1 MPHNDLKEICTQKY
15 KSFIMKK
22 TVLIT
27 GASSGFGK
35 ASAKLFQS
43 QGWNVIAAMRSP
55 EKEEELNNS
64 ENLLLV
70 KLDVTDLESIKKSV
84 EQGLEKFS
92 TIDVL
97 INSAGYGL
105 IGVFESSDETQIQKQ
120 FEVNVFGLMN
130 MTKAILPAM
139 RKQKSGVIVNISS
152 FGGVTAS
159 PFTSLYNSSKFAVE
173 GFSEALYFELSS
185 FGISV
190 KIVEP
195 GSVATNFR
203 NGMEMIQNTIEDY
216 NQELAFFIPRFTK
229 RTEHVANA
237 TTEEVANTIFEAAT
251 DDQSRLRY
259 SIGED
264 AKFYIDLKNQNSE
277 EDFLRLMQE

>member
-1 MPHNDLKEICTQKY
+1 MN
-15 KSFIMKK
+15 K

-35 ASAKLFQS
+35 ASAKLFQN
-43 QGWNVIAAMRSP
+43 QGWNVIAGMRSP
-55 EKEEELNNS
+55 EKEQELTES

-70 KLDVTDLESIKKSV
+70 KLDVTNCDSIKKSV
-84 EQGLEKFS
+84 EKGIEKFK

-105 IGVFESSDETQIQKQ
+105 MGVFESSDETQIQKQ

-130 MTKAILPAM
+130 MTKSVLPIM
-139 RKQKSGVIVNISS
+139 RKQKSGVIINISS
-152 FGGVTAS
+152 FGGVIAG
-159 PFTSLYNSSKFAVE
+159 PFASLYNSSKFAVE
-173 GFSEALYFELSS
+173 GFSEALHFELSS

-203 NGMEMIQNTIEDY
+203 NGMEMIQNTVEDY
-216 NQELAFFIPRFTK
+216 NPELAAFIPKFTK
-229 RTEHVANA
+229 RTEHLAKA
-237 TTEEVANTIFEAAT
+237 TTEEVAEIIFAAAS
-251 DDQSRLRY
+251 DQQSRLRY
-259 SIGED
+259 SIGDD
-264 AKFYIDLKNQNSE
+264 AKFYIDLKNKNSE

>member
-1 MPHNDLKEICTQKY
+1 MPHNDLKEICNQKI

-35 ASAKLFQS
+35 ASAKLFQN

-55 EKEEELNNS
+55 EKEEELKDS

-152 FGGVTAS
+152 FGGVTALLQVYTTVRNL
-159 PFTSLYNSSKFAVE
+159 PLKVFLKHCILNCHLL
-173 GFSEALYFELSS
+173 GFPLKLWNPEALRP
-185 FGISV
+185 IS
-190 KIVEP
+190 E
-195 GSVATNFR
+195 
-203 NGMEMIQNTIEDY
+203 
-216 NQELAFFIPRFTK
+216 
-229 RTEHVANA
+229 TEW
-237 TTEEVANTIFEAAT
+237 
-251 DDQSRLRY
+251 
-259 SIGED
+259 
-264 AKFYIDLKNQNSE
+264 K
-277 EDFLRLMQE
+277 

>member
-1 MPHNDLKEICTQKY
+1 MPHNDLKEICNQKI

-35 ASAKLFQS
+35 ASAKLFQNE
-43 QGWNVIAAMRSP
+43 GWNVIAAMRSP
-55 EKEEELNNS
+55 EKEEELKDS

-139 RKQKSGVIVNISS
+139 RKQKSGVIINISS

-216 NQELAFFIPRFTK
+216 NQELASFIPKFTK
-229 RTEHVANA
+229 RTEHVSNA

-277 EDFLRLMQE
+277 EDFLRFMQE

>member
-1 MPHNDLKEICTQKY
+1 
-15 KSFIMKK
+15 MKK

-35 ASAKLFQS
+35 ASAKLFQN

-55 EKEEELNNS
+55 EKEEELKDS

-216 NQELAFFIPRFTK
+216 NQELASFIPKFTK

-277 EDFLRLMQE
+277 EDFLRFMQE

>member
-1 MPHNDLKEICTQKY
+1 MPHNDLKEICNQKI

-35 ASAKLFQS
+35 ASAKLFQN

-55 EKEEELNNS
+55 EKEEELKDS

-84 EQGLEKFS
+84 EKGLEKFS

-216 NQELAFFIPRFTK
+216 NQELASFIPKFTK
-229 RTEHVANA
+229 RTEHVSNA

-277 EDFLRLMQE
+277 EDFLRFMQE

>member
-1 MPHNDLKEICTQKY
+1 MPHNDLKEICNQKI

-35 ASAKLFQS
+35 ASAKLFQN

-55 EKEEELNNS
+55 EKEEELKDS

-105 IGVFESSDETQIQKQ
+105 IGVFESSDEAQIQKQ

-139 RKQKSGVIVNISS
+139 RKQKKGVIINISS

-216 NQELAFFIPRFTK
+216 NQELATFIPKFTK

-237 TTEEVANTIFEAAT
+237 TTEEVANTIFEAAI
-251 DDQSRLRY
+251 DDPSKLRY
-259 SIGED
+259 IIGDD

>member
-1 MPHNDLKEICTQKY
+1 
-15 KSFIMKK
+15 MKK

-35 ASAKLFQS
+35 ASATLFQN
-43 QGWNVIAAMRSP
+43 QGWNVIAGMRSP
-55 EKEEELNNS
+55 EKVQDLKES

-70 KLDVTDLESIKKSV
+70 KLDVTDLQSIKKSV
-84 EQGLEKFS
+84 EQGIKKFK

-105 IGVFESSDETQIQKQ
+105 MGVFESSDETQIQKQ

-130 MTKAILPAM
+130 MTKAVLPIM
-139 RKQKSGVIVNISS
+139 RKQQSGVIINISS
-152 FGGVTAS
+152 FGGVTAGA
-159 PFTSLYNSSKFAVE
+159 FASLYNSSKFAVE
-173 GFSEALYFELSS
+173 GFSEALHFELSS

-203 NGMEMIQNTIEDY
+203 KGMEMIQNTIEDY
-216 NQELAFFIPRFTK
+216 NPELAAFIPKFTK
-229 RTEHVANA
+229 RTEHLVKA
-237 TTEEVANTIFEAAT
+237 TTEEVAETIFEAAT
-251 DDQSRLRY
+251 DNQSKLRY
-259 SIGED
+259 SIGDD
-264 AKFYIDLKNQNSE
+264 AKFYIDLKNKNSE
-277 EDFLRLMQE
+277 EDFLRLMKE

>member
-1 MPHNDLKEICTQKY
+1 
-15 KSFIMKK
+15 MKK

-35 ASAKLFQS
+35 ASAKFFQS

-55 EKEEELNNS
+55 EREEELTND
-64 ENLLLV
+64 ENLLLL
-70 KLDVTDLESIKKSV
+70 KLDVTDSDNIKNAVKK
-84 EQGLEKFS
+84 GIEKFN

-105 IGVFESSDETQIQKQ
+105 MGVFESSDKNQIQKQ

-130 MTKAILPAM
+130 MTKAVLPAM
-139 RKQKSGVIVNISS
+139 RNQRSGVIINISS
-152 FGGVTAS
+152 FGGVTAG
-159 PFTSLYNSSKFAVE
+159 PFASLYNSSKFAVE
-173 GFSEALYFELSS
+173 GFSEALHFELSS

-216 NQELAFFIPRFTK
+216 NKELAAFIPKFTK
-229 RTEHVANA
+229 RTEHLAKA
-237 TTEEVANTIFEAAT
+237 TTEEVAETIFVAAT
-251 DDQSRLRY
+251 DNQSKLRY
-259 SIGED
+259 CIGDD
-264 AKFYIDLKNQNSE
+264 AKFYIDLKNKNSE
-277 EDFLRLMQE
+277 EDFLRLMHE

>member
-1 MPHNDLKEICTQKY
+1 MPHNDLKEICNQKI

-35 ASAKLFQS
+35 ASAKLFQN

-55 EKEEELNNS
+55 EKEEELKDS

-216 NQELAFFIPRFTK
+216 NHELASFIPKFTK
-229 RTEHVANA
+229 RTEHVSNA

-277 EDFLRLMQE
+277 EDFLRFMQE

>member
-1 MPHNDLKEICTQKY
+1 MPHNDLKEICNQKI

-35 ASAKLFQS
+35 ASAKLFQN

-55 EKEEELNNS
+55 EKEEELKDS

-216 NQELAFFIPRFTK
+216 NQELASFIPKFTK
-229 RTEHVANA
+229 RTEHVSNA

-277 EDFLRLMQE
+277 EDFLRFMQE

>member
-1 MPHNDLKEICTQKY
+1 
-15 KSFIMKK
+15 MKK

-35 ASAKLFQS
+35 ASAKLFQNE
-43 QGWNVIAAMRSP
+43 GWNVIAAMRSP
-55 EKEEELNNS
+55 EKEDELKDS
-64 ENLLLV
+64 ENLHLV

-84 EQGLEKFS
+84 EQGLEKFG

-105 IGVFESSDETQIQKQ
+105 IGVFESSDEAQIQKQ

-130 MTKAILPAM
+130 VTKAILPAM
-139 RKQKSGVIVNISS
+139 RKQKKGVIINISS

-159 PFTSLYNSSKFAVE
+159 PFTSLYNSSKFALE

-216 NQELAFFIPRFTK
+216 NQELASFIPKFTK

-259 SIGED
+259 SIGDD

>member
-1 MPHNDLKEICTQKY
+1 
-15 KSFIMKK
+15 MKK

-35 ASAKLFQS
+35 ASAKLFQNQS
-43 QGWNVIAAMRSP
+43 WNVIAAMRSP
-55 EKEEELNNS
+55 EKEDELKDS
-64 ENLLLV
+64 ENLHLV

-84 EQGLEKFS
+84 EQGLEKFGK
-92 TIDVL
+92 IDVL

-105 IGVFESSDETQIQKQ
+105 IGVFESSDEAQIQKQ

-139 RKQKSGVIVNISS
+139 RKQKKGVIINISS

-216 NQELAFFIPRFTK
+216 NQELATFIPKFTK
-229 RTEHVANA
+229 RTEHLANA
-237 TTEEVANTIFEAAT
+237 TTEEVADTIFEAAT
-251 DDQSRLRY
+251 DGQSKLRY
-259 SIGED
+259 SIGDD

-277 EDFLRLMQE
+277 EDFLRGMQE

>member
-1 MPHNDLKEICTQKY
+1 
-15 KSFIMKK
+15 MKK

-35 ASAKLFQS
+35 ACAKLFQN

-55 EKEEELNNS
+55 EKEEELKDS

-216 NQELAFFIPRFTK
+216 NQELASFIPKFTK

-277 EDFLRLMQE
+277 EDFLRFMQE

>member
-1 MPHNDLKEICTQKY
+1 MPHNDLKEICNQKI

-35 ASAKLFQS
+35 ASAKLFQN

-55 EKEEELNNS
+55 EKEEELKDS

-216 NQELAFFIPRFTK
+216 NQELASFIPKFTK
-229 RTEHVANA
+229 RTEHVSNA

>member
-1 MPHNDLKEICTQKY
+1 
-15 KSFIMKK
+15 MKK

-35 ASAKLFQS
+35 ASAKLFLN

-55 EKEEELNNS
+55 EKEEELING

-70 KLDVTDLESIKKSV
+70 KLDVTDWESIKKAV

-105 IGVFESSDETQIQKQ
+105 MGVFESSDESQIQKQ

-130 MTKAILPAM
+130 TTKAVLPAM
-139 RKQKSGVIVNISS
+139 RNQKNGVIINISS
-152 FGGVTAS
+152 FGGVTAG
-159 PFTSLYNSSKFAVE
+159 PFASLYNSSKFAVE
-173 GFSEALYFELSS
+173 GFSEALHFELSH
-185 FGISV
+185 FGIFV

-203 NGMEMIQNTIEDY
+203 NGMEMIQNTIEEY
-216 NQELAFFIPRFTK
+216 NQELAAFIPKFTK
-229 RTEHVANA
+229 RTEHLSKA
-237 TTEEVANTIFEAAT
+237 TTEEVAETIFEAAT
-251 DDQSRLRY
+251 DQQSKLRY
-259 SIGED
+259 PIGDD
-264 AKFYIDLKNQNSE
+264 AKFYIDLKNKNSE
-277 EDFLRLMQE
+277 EDFLKLMHQ